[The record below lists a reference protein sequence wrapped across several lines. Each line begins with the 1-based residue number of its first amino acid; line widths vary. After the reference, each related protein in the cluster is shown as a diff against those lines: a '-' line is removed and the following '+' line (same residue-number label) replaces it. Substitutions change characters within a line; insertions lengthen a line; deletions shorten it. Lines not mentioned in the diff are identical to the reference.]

1 MSEPTII
8 SPALLDEVWRQA
20 RDSRRKRMNYN
31 FHARD
36 ADACNRLLNAIE
48 PDSYV
53 RPHRHLDPA
62 KDETIIA
69 VRGSFGV
76 VFFDDKGGITRAL
89 VIRAGGE
96 TMGVNIP
103 HGLFHTLLSLDS
115 GSVLFE
121 AKAGPYVPL
130 SRTEFAPWAP
140 VEDDSAALAYLEKL
154 RSLFDYQ
161 LAD

>member
-1 MSEPTII
+1 MSEPTVIG
-8 SPALLDEVWRQA
+8 AVLLDEVWRKA
-20 RDSRRKRMNYN
+20 RDTPRLRMNYN
-31 FHARD
+31 FHARE
-36 ADACNRLLNAIE
+36 ADSCNRLLNAIE
-48 PDSYV
+48 PDSYI

-69 VRGSFGV
+69 VRGGFGV
-76 VFFDDKGGITRAL
+76 VFFDDKGGIAKAL
-89 VIRAGGE
+89 IIRAGGE

-103 HGLFHTLLSLDS
+103 HGLYHTLLSLDS

-130 SRTEFAPWAP
+130 SRTEYAPWAP
-140 VEDDSAALAYLEKL
+140 AEGDPAALAYLEKL